1 MSYNA
6 SEKAEIIRIVSES
19 RIGVRKTLKELN
31 ISPSTFNEWSH
42 KFWQYGIEGFKDRRK
57 GRTRIWNRIPER
69 EQEKIVELSLEH
81 TDLRSREISCLFTD
95 REGYYVSESSVYRIL
110 KRRGL
115 VPLPAYEV
123 IAVKDKYEY
132 QPDRINEQWQTDFT
146 YFKIVDWGWYY
157 LSTILDDYSRY
168 IVSWRLCEGLTSE
181 GAKATLEEALVK
193 AGYQNRG
200 NRPRLLSDN
209 GSAYISGEFEDYLYR
224 KGIVHVR
231 GKPFHPQTQG
241 KIERYHRSM
250 KNVVLLDKYYSPS
263 ALEDRIS
270 EWVEFYN
277 NRRYHESLNNVTP
290 ADRYFGRE
298 EGILKK
304 RQEIKERTME
314 LRRLEYRRSLQ
325 VERAG
330 VK

>member
-6 SEKAEIIRIVSES
+6 SEKAEIIRLVTDSQ
-19 RIGVRKTLKELN
+19 IGVRKTLKELN
-31 ISPSTFNEWSH
+31 ISPSTFNEWYR
-42 KFWQYGIEGFKDRRK
+42 KYEKNGIDGLKDMRGGRK
-57 GRTRIWNRIPER
+57 RVWNRIPEK

-81 TDLRSREISCLFTD
+81 TELSSRDVSCLFTD

-123 IAVKDKYEY
+123 IAAKDKYEY
-132 QPDRINEQWQTDFT
+132 QPGRINEQWQTDFT

-168 IVSWRLCEGLTSE
+168 IVSWKLCEGLTSE
-181 GAKATLEEALVK
+181 GAKATLEEALIK
-193 AGYQNRG
+193 AGYQERWD
-200 NRPRLLSDN
+200 RPRLLSDN
-209 GSAYISGEFEDYLYR
+209 GSAYISGEFQGYLTR
-224 KGIVHVR
+224 KGISHVR

-263 ALEDRIS
+263 ELEERIS

-298 EGILKK
+298 ESILKR

-314 LRRLEYRRSLQ
+314 LRREEYRRSLHA
-325 VERAG
+325 ERAG